1 MSYKNNLSIVNN
13 TKHIFIHVRVHIS
26 LHKFIACQ
34 VSKLRQQKVYAFFCC
49 NFLQKICN
57 IHMVWF
63 HISAISQITKFN
75 LGPMDFTKNYKPD
88 FFDKVQKAHLPTW
101 KKNIQSSTQNAC
113 VRVGNVIIYPSVL
126 KYDKTSPRG
135 PWKIIRPSFKTMIL
149 HPNVQNFGLWNHVF
163 LLMHNHWATNHFC

>member
-1 MSYKNNLSIVNN
+1 
-13 TKHIFIHVRVHIS
+13 
-26 LHKFIACQ
+26 
-34 VSKLRQQKVYAFFCC
+34 
-49 NFLQKICN
+49 
-57 IHMVWF
+57 MVWF

-149 HPNVQNFGLWNHVF
+149 HPNVQNFGL
-163 LLMHNHWATNHFC
+163 